1 MNRPA
6 PKQHVSHSRSK
17 GFAGVGDRLDNETL
31 TEQSAQQEPAAPL
44 VSIMVPNFNKGS
56 FIAESI
62 QSLLNQTWRNIEIIV
77 VDDGSTDNSLDV
89 LATMNNADDPRLH
102 VYASPHIGKI
112 AAINLAF
119 THVLGA
125 YVKFWCSDDVLYGGA
140 IKALVTAVSG
150 YDGVVHDIAVA
161 DPSLHILAPHS
172 VAVAQAAHYHSVSQ
186 VIRGNGTPSGCWLF
200 TRALAEEV
208 FPIPLS
214 ATYEDWYIAMMIA
227 LNGHAIHCMPE
238 AMGLYRQVSDSDYGG
253 VYNFSRDVLSFRT
266 GRDLKMLDLFDT
278 LVKTKADSQ
287 DLVKA
292 IQLERAVMQVYLD
305 GSAFSQAIRCGVSLR
320 HAVSAWLKGR
330 LPWPYAIYAISV
342 SHAPLW
348 TSLATT
354 SKSHVDRSR

>member
-1 MNRPA
+1 MN
-6 PKQHVSHSRSK
+6 SELC
-17 GFAGVGDRLDNETL
+17 FDE
-31 TEQSAQQEPAAPL
+31 PL

-62 QSLLNQTWRNIEIIV
+62 QSLLNQTWRNIEVIV

-89 LATMNNADDPRLH
+89 LATMDNAGDPRLH
-102 VYASPHIGKI
+102 VYASPHIGKV

-125 YVKFWCSDDVLYGGA
+125 YVKFWCSDDVLYVGA
-140 IKALVTAVSG
+140 IKTLVTAISG

-161 DPSLHILAPHS
+161 DSLLHVLVPHS
-172 VAVAQAAHYHSVSQ
+172 VPVAQAAHYFSASQ
-186 VIRGNGTPSGCWLF
+186 VVRGDGAPSGCWLF

-208 FPIPLS
+208 FPIPLT
-214 ATYEDWYIAMMIA
+214 AAYEDWYIAMIVA
-227 LNGHAIHCMPE
+227 LNGHAIHCIPE
-238 AMGLYRQVSDSDYGG
+238 SLGLYRQGSDNYWGG
-253 VYNFSRDVLSFRT
+253 VYNFSRDVLRFRT
-266 GRDLKMLDLFDT
+266 GLDVRMLDLFDAM
-278 LVKTKADSQ
+278 VKTKVGSD

-292 IQLERAVMQVYLD
+292 IQLQKAVKQVYLD
-305 GSAFSQAIRCGVSLR
+305 GSAFSQAIRRGVSLR

-330 LPWPYAIYAISV
+330 LSWPYAIYAIAV
-342 SHAPLW
+342 SHAPFW